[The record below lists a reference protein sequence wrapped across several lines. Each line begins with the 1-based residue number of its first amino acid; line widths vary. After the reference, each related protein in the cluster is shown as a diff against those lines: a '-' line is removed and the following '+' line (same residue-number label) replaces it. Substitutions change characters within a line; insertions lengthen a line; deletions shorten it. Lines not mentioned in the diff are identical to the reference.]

1 MHNEDKTLHLDQ
13 ATPEQLKDL
22 LSQLETQ
29 YSSYQQA
36 KLSLN
41 LTRGKPGAEQLDL
54 ANGLYTAIT
63 ENTADQNGTDIR
75 NYGGLRG
82 IPEIRAFF
90 AEMID
95 VKAENILVGD
105 NASLSLMYQSIETGL
120 QFGFNGAESA
130 WKNESS
136 TPKFLAPVPGYDRHF
151 SVCERLGVELIPV
164 SMNNNGPDM
173 DEVERLIKADP
184 SIKGIWC
191 VPRFSNPTGIVYS
204 DEVVDRFAQL
214 GKIASSNFRIFW
226 DNAYAVHTL
235 EDNAPELKNI
245 LSACQEAGTED
256 SVLIFGST
264 SKITFAGAGVAF
276 VAGSENNLKAI
287 ETTRSFI
294 TIGPDK
300 VNQLRHVKFL
310 KDKAGLLEHMDK
322 HAALLKPR
330 FDAVLDIL
338 YDELANTGMAVWT
351 EPQGGYFI
359 SLDTLPGLATEV
371 IKLAGDAGVALT
383 PAGATFPYGKD
394 PKDCNIRIAPSFPS
408 VADIKEAT
416 KVLCCCIKLAS
427 VKQRIAHHS

>member
-1 MHNEDKTLHLDQ
+1 MHLDQ
-13 ATPEQLKDL
+13 ASPEQLKDL

-29 YSSYQQA
+29 YSSFQEA

-41 LTRGKPGAEQLDL
+41 LTRGKPSAEQLDL
-54 ANGLYTAIT
+54 ANGLYTAIS
-63 ENTADQNGTDIR
+63 ENAPDKNGTDIR

-82 IPEIRAFF
+82 IPEMREFF

-105 NASLSLMYQSIETGL
+105 NASLSLMYQSVHTGL
-120 QFGFNGAESA
+120 DFGFNGPESA
-130 WKNESS
+130 WKNEAE
-136 TPKFLAPVPGYDRHF
+136 TPKFIAPVPGYDRHF
-151 SVCERLGVELIPV
+151 AVCERLGVELIPV
-164 SMNNNGPDM
+164 AMDNNGPDM

-191 VPRFSNPTGIVYS
+191 VPRFSNPTGVVYS

-214 GKIASSNFRIFW
+214 GKIAPANFRIFW
-226 DNAYAVHTL
+226 DNAYAVHIV
-235 EDNAPELKNI
+235 EQNAATLKNI
-245 LSACQEAGTED
+245 LTACQAAGTED

-276 VAGSENNLKAI
+276 VAASENNLKAI
-287 ETTRSFI
+287 EKTRSYI

-300 VNQLRHVKFL
+300 VNQLCHVKFL
-310 KDKAGLLEHMDK
+310 KDKAGLTAHMDK

-338 YDELANTGMAVWT
+338 FDQLANTGMAVWT

-359 SLDTLPGLATEV
+359 SLDTLPGLANEV
-371 IKLAGDAGVALT
+371 VKLAADAGVALT

-394 PKDCNIRIAPSFPS
+394 IKDTNIRIAPSFPS
-408 VADIKEAT
+408 VDDIKEAT

-427 VKQRIAHHS
+427 VKQRLAHSG